1 MAATNVPAID
11 WAATG
16 PVIPTETQ
24 ILSGVQAD
32 QNAAFGGNLNP
43 ALETPQ
49 GQLASSLT
57 AIIADKNSQ
66 LALVAQMVDPDYAE
80 GQWQD
85 AIGAIYFLSRI
96 PAAGTVVQATCI
108 GLAGTKITVGR
119 LAQDTNGYIY
129 SCTQGGEILP
139 SGQVVL
145 EFTNITPGPIPCAAG
160 ALSIIYQS
168 VPGWDQI
175 TNAAAGTE
183 GSLVET
189 RQAFEL
195 RRRASVA
202 LNANGTVQAVRANVL
217 AVPGVLSCYAIDN
230 PTNSSVTVGGYTL
243 APNSI
248 YVAVVGGDANAVA
261 QAIWQKKSAGCSYN
275 GNTTV
280 TVYDTSYTTYPQPST
295 QVNFEV
301 PAALPL
307 AFNVQ
312 IKANPLL
319 ASNITALIQSAIVA
333 SAAGQDG
340 GVPFEI
346 GAMVFAS
353 RFYANVAAQD
363 PNCEVVSIQVG
374 PQSQFTGSISGTTL
388 TVTAA
393 GSVPLAVGQTIYG
406 AGVSAGTTI
415 TGLGTGTGG
424 TGTYTVSTSQTVSSE
439 SMTAAA
445 YSNYL
450 SVNINQI
457 PTVTASAVQV
467 AQV

>member
-1 MAATNVPAID
+1 MATNVPAIQ

-16 PVIPTETQ
+16 PVLPTETE
-24 ILSGVQAD
+24 ILSGAQQD
-32 QNAAFGGNLNP
+32 MNTAFGGNLNP

-49 GQLASSLT
+49 GQLVSSLT

-66 LALVAQMVDPDYAE
+66 LALVANMVNPDYAE
-80 GQWQD
+80 GRWQD
-85 AIGAIYFLSRI
+85 AIGAIYFLTRI

-108 GLAGTKITVGR
+108 GVPGTPIPIGALAK
-119 LAQDTNGYIY
+119 DTNGYTYI
-129 SCTQGGEILP
+129 CTVGGTILP
-139 SGQVVL
+139 SGSVTL
-145 EFTNITPGPIPCAAG
+145 EFTNTTPGPIPCAAG

-168 VPGWDQI
+168 IPGWDQI
-175 TNAAAGTE
+175 TNPTAGTE
-183 GSLVET
+183 GNLVET

-230 PTNSSVTVGGYTL
+230 PTNAPVTVGGYTL
-243 APNSI
+243 AANSI
-248 YVAVVGGDANAVA
+248 YVAVVGGNANAVA

-280 TVYDTSYTTYPQPST
+280 TIPDNSYSTYPQPST
-295 QVNFEV
+295 QVSFEV

-307 AFNVQ
+307 AFNVE
-312 IKANPLL
+312 IKASPLL
-319 ASNITALIQSAIVA
+319 ASNIVSLIQSAIVA

-340 GVPFEI
+340 GAPFEI

-374 PQSQFTGSISGTTL
+374 PQAQFSGSISGTTL

-393 GSVPLAVGQTIYG
+393 GSVPLAVGQTVYG
-406 AGVSAGTTI
+406 AGVAAGTTI
-415 TGLGTGTGG
+415 SALGTGTGG

-439 SMTAAA
+439 SMTAAV

>member
-1 MAATNVPAID
+1 MATNVPVVN
-11 WAATG
+11 WASSG
-16 PVIPTETQ
+16 PILPTEAE
-24 ILSGVQAD
+24 ILAGAQQD
-32 QNAAFGGNLNP
+32 LNTAFGGNLNP

-49 GQLASSLT
+49 GQMASSLT

-66 LALVAQMVDPDYAE
+66 LALIASMVNPNTAE
-80 GQWQD
+80 GRWQD
-85 AIGAIYFLSRI
+85 AIGAIYFLQRI

-108 GLAGTKITVGR
+108 GVPGTNIPVGT
-119 LAQDTNGYIY
+119 LAQDTNGYTY
-129 SCTQGGEILP
+129 ACTTGGQILP
-139 SGQVVL
+139 GGSATL
-145 EFTNITPGPIPCAAG
+145 EFTNTTPGPIPCATG
-160 ALSIIYQS
+160 ALSIIYQAI
-168 VPGWDQI
+168 PGWDTI
-175 TNAAAGTE
+175 TNPAAGVE
-183 GSLVET
+183 GNLVES

-230 PTNSSVTVGGYTL
+230 PTNSPVTVGGVTL
-243 APNSI
+243 AANSI
-248 YVAVVGGDANAVA
+248 YVAVVGGEAQAVA
-261 QAIWQKKSAGCSYN
+261 TAIWQKKSAGCSYN

-280 TVYDTSYTTYPQPST
+280 PVADTSYTTYPQPTT
-295 QVNFEV
+295 QVSFEV

-307 AFNVQ
+307 AFNVE

-319 ASNITALIQSAIVA
+319 AANITALIQSAIVA

-340 GVPFEI
+340 GPPFEI
-346 GAMVFAS
+346 GSMVFAS

-374 PQSQFTGSISGTTL
+374 PQAQFTGSISGSTL

-393 GSVPLAVGQTIYG
+393 GSVPLAVGQTVYG
-406 AGVSAGTTI
+406 AGVAAGTTI
-415 TGLGTGTGG
+415 TALGTGTGG
-424 TGTYTVSTSQTVSSE
+424 TGNYTVSASQTVSSE
-439 SMTAAA
+439 AMTAAA

-457 PTVTASAVQV
+457 PTVTTSAVQV
-467 AQV
+467 SQV

>member
-1 MAATNVPAID
+1 MATNVPAIQ

-16 PVIPTETQ
+16 PVLPTETQ
-24 ILSGVQAD
+24 ILTGAQQD
-32 QNAAFGGNLNP
+32 MNTAFGGNLNP

-49 GQLASSLT
+49 GQMVSSLT

-66 LALVAQMVDPDYAE
+66 LALIANMVNPNYAQ
-80 GQWQD
+80 GRWQD
-85 AIGAIYFLSRI
+85 AIGAIYFLTRI

-108 GLAGTKITVGR
+108 GLPGTPLPVG
-119 LAQDTNGYIY
+119 AQAKDTNGNTYA
-129 SCTQGGEILP
+129 CTQGGEILP

-160 ALSIIYQS
+160 ALTTIAQAI
-168 VPGWDQI
+168 PGWDTI
-175 TNAAAGTE
+175 SNAAAGVE
-183 GSLVET
+183 GNLVESE
-189 RQAFEL
+189 QAFEI

-217 AVPGVLSCYAIDN
+217 AVRGVLSCYAIDN
-230 PTNSSVTVGGYTL
+230 PTNAPVTAQGVTL
-243 APNSI
+243 AANSI
-248 YVAVVGGDANAVA
+248 YVAAVGGVASAVA
-261 QAIWQKKSAGCSYN
+261 AAIWQKKSAGCSYN

-280 TVYDTSYTTYPQPST
+280 TVTDTSYTTFPQPTT
-295 QVNFEV
+295 QVSFEV

-307 AFNVQ
+307 AFNVE

-319 ASNITALIQSAIVA
+319 AANITALIQSAIVA

-340 GVPFEI
+340 GPPFEI
-346 GAMVFAS
+346 GSIVFAS

-374 PQSQFTGSISGTTL
+374 PQAQFTGSISGSTL

-393 GSVPLAVGQTIYG
+393 GSVALAVGQTVYG
-406 AGVSAGTTI
+406 VGVAAGTTI
-415 TGLGTGTGG
+415 TALGTGTGG
-424 TGTYTVSTSQTVSSE
+424 TGNYTVSASQIVSSE
-439 SMTAAA
+439 AMTAAM

-450 SVNINQI
+450 PVNINQI
-457 PTVTASAVQV
+457 PTVTTSAVQV
-467 AQV
+467 SQV